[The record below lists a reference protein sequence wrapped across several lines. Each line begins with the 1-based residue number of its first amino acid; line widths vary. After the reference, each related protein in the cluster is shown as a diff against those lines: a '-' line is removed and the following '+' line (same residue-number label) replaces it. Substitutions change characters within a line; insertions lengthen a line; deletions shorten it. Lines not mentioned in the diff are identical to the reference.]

1 MKTSISTRIMSSTA
15 NQDLY
20 IRHTVQGDALVIEI
34 IDSSFEIDSN
44 SSIILTQEEVKTL
57 ISALE
62 FMLDK

>member
-1 MKTSISTRIMSSTA
+1 MKPSISTRIMSSIA

-44 SSIILTQEEVKTL
+44 SSIILTPEEVKTL

>member
-1 MKTSISTRIMSSTA
+1 MKPSISTRIMSSIA

-44 SSIILTQEEVKTL
+44 SSIILTPEEVKTL

-62 FMLDK
+62 FMIDK

>member
-1 MKTSISTRIMSSTA
+1 MKPAISTKMMSSSG

-20 IRHTVQGDALVIEI
+20 IRQSVHANALIIEI
-34 IDSSFEIDSN
+34 IDN
-44 SSIILTQEEVKTL
+44 SMKADAHIVLTPEEVKTL